1 MVSTTAPGVNRRVVV
16 NALDDVIVET
26 VPEAAPAAG

>member
-26 VPEAAPAAG
+26 VPGGRAGGR